1 MRHVKTCKSLEVVD
15 ARSSVAVLENMLLL
29 RQIYSVI
36 VLFYFQVCSHTHQ
49 ITGPAADSDLENI
62 TQLPVYIA

>member
-1 MRHVKTCKSLEVVD
+1 MILSEACKSLEVVD
-15 ARSSVAVLENMLLL
+15 ARSIVLENVLLL
-29 RQIYSVI
+29 RQIHSVI

-49 ITGPAADSDLENI
+49 ITGPAADSDLEDI